1 MESETKT
8 NTGPGRKGGGRAY
21 HSRVEPF
28 VAFIREQRQK
38 RQTWRE
44 IAEWL
49 AVEKDC
55 RITLQGLYQFY
66 RRYVERQGKRGWEE
80 ECNALPVPPAR
91 PNDSASSFKPAR
103 KPVLAEI
110 PAPRSFRQPNLEN
123 LKLND
128 PTI

>member
-21 HSRVEPF
+21 HSRVELF
-28 VAFIREQRQK
+28 VEFIREQRQK
-38 RQTWRE
+38 RQTWRD

-55 RITLQGLYQFY
+55 RITLQGLYQYY
-66 RRYVERQGKRGWEE
+66 RRYVKQQGKHRWEE
-80 ECNALPVPPAR
+80 ECNALPVPPTR
-91 PNDSASSFKPAR
+91 PNDSASASKPTR

-110 PAPRSFRQPNLEN
+110 PASRSFRQPNLEN

>member
-1 MESETKT
+1 MASEMKS
-8 NTGPGRKGGGRAY
+8 NTWPGRKGGGRAY

-28 VAFIREQRQK
+28 VAFVRERRQN

-49 AVEKDC
+49 VVEKDC

-66 RRYVERQGKRGWEE
+66 RRYVRRQGNHRWEE
-80 ECNALPVPPAR
+80 QCPALPVPPTS
-91 PNDSASSFKPAR
+91 PSDSASASKPPR

-110 PAPRSFRQPNLEN
+110 PASRSFRQPNLEG

>member
-66 RRYVERQGKRGWEE
+66 RRYVKRQGKHRWEE
-80 ECNALPVPPAR
+80 ECNALPVPPTR
-91 PNDSASSFKPAR
+91 PNDSAGASKPAR

-110 PAPRSFRQPNLEN
+110 PASRSFRQPNLEN

>member
-1 MESETKT
+1 MESETKS
-8 NTGPGRKGGGRAY
+8 NAGPGRKGGGRAY

-66 RRYVERQGKRGWEE
+66 RRHVERQGKRRWEE

-91 PNDSASSFKPAR
+91 PNDSASSSKLAR

-110 PAPRSFRQPNLEN
+110 PASRSFRQPNLEN

-128 PTI
+128 PTL

>member
-1 MESETKT
+1 MESETKS

-28 VAFIREQRQK
+28 VEFIREQRQK

-44 IAEWL
+44 IAEGL

-66 RRYVERQGKRGWEE
+66 RRYVKRQGKHCWEAQ
-80 ECNALPVPPAR
+80 CTALPVPPA
-91 PNDSASSFKPAR
+91 DSASVSKPAR

-110 PAPRSFRQPNLEN
+110 PASRSFRQPNLEN